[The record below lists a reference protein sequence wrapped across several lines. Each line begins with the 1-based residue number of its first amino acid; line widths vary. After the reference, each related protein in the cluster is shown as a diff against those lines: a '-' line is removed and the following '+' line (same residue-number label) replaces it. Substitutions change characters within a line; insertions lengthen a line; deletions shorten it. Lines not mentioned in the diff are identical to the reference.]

1 MDNTSLSH
9 TKWKCQY
16 HIVFIPKYRKKV
28 LYGKVRED
36 VREILSTL
44 CKYKNVEI
52 IAGAVCVDH
61 VHLSIAIPPKLSAS
75 DFMGYLKGKSTLMI
89 YDRHPELQSKWDK
102 AFWARGYYV
111 ETIGNITDEA
121 VQKYIKEQAEESRK
135 EDSRSTLYSGP
146 VKMLAAPPFGAS
158 SNIALWR
165 AYNKP
170 PVELVVADLGHYL
183 HGEKCRIFLQDCAV
197 WTV

>member
-1 MDNTSLSH
+1 MDNRSLSH

-52 IAGAVCVDH
+52 IAGAVY
-61 VHLSIAIPPKLSAS
+61 VHLSIAIPPKLSVS
-75 DFMGYLKGKSTLMI
+75 DSMGYLKGKSTLMI
-89 YDRHPELQSKWDK
+89 YDRHPKLQSKWDK

-135 EDSRSTLYSGP
+135 EDSRST
-146 VKMLAAPPFGAS
+146 
-158 SNIALWR
+158 AL
-165 AYNKP
+165 
-170 PVELVVADLGHYL
+170 
-183 HGEKCRIFLQDCAV
+183 
-197 WTV
+197 